1 MSRKKAGRQL
11 ANLIELVL
19 WLLPLKKV
27 QSILQ
32 RKNQAEAR
40 VVQNQNLRKG
50 TTKLLVQNQS
60 KTAIKEVV
68 LRVLEAKVQKLKE
81 KNQRVQEEAKE
92 FATLFQRDRLPNP
105 KDHLLNQEDL
115 LQKEKERRKNQL
127 WFLEVKIQDQKANR
141 KDQDPNHAQSK
152 PRMTNQSPRKEIHPT
167 EEEARAEAN
176 PQTKAGAEVEVYQR
190 ASQKNQVATRKDLKK
205 SR

>member
-40 VVQNQNLRKG
+40 VVQNQNLRKR

-60 KTAIKEVV
+60 KTVIKEVV
-68 LRVLEAKVQKLKE
+68 LRVLEAKVQK
-81 KNQRVQEEAKE
+81 
-92 FATLFQRDRLPNP
+92 
-105 KDHLLNQEDL
+105 
-115 LQKEKERRKNQL
+115 
-127 WFLEVKIQDQKANR
+127 
-141 KDQDPNHAQSK
+141 
-152 PRMTNQSPRKEIHPT
+152 
-167 EEEARAEAN
+167 
-176 PQTKAGAEVEVYQR
+176 
-190 ASQKNQVATRKDLKK
+190 
-205 SR
+205 

>member
-50 TTKLLVQNQS
+50 TIKLLVQNQS

-68 LRVLEAKVQKLKE
+68 LRVLEAKVQK
-81 KNQRVQEEAKE
+81 
-92 FATLFQRDRLPNP
+92 
-105 KDHLLNQEDL
+105 
-115 LQKEKERRKNQL
+115 
-127 WFLEVKIQDQKANR
+127 
-141 KDQDPNHAQSK
+141 
-152 PRMTNQSPRKEIHPT
+152 
-167 EEEARAEAN
+167 
-176 PQTKAGAEVEVYQR
+176 
-190 ASQKNQVATRKDLKK
+190 
-205 SR
+205 